1 MAENKE
7 KRTVEIV
14 MNGAQPQKTL
24 KGLSQDI
31 AILASNIRKLD
42 PASDAFKQQAVKI
55 QQLRKEYASLNKQVY
70 DTSSTFDR
78 FRRDALAF
86 GAGSIFG
93 NITANLTSYL
103 ADGARYM
110 AETSDQLAQIRKTA
124 GLSADQVD
132 ALNDSLQSID
142 SRTTKAALRDI
153 AIGLGQMGVEA
164 NKANIESID
173 KIVVALGDEFK
184 GGAQEITN
192 ALGILRNNLQDF
204 QTDDFATDML
214 NLGNALNQLG
224 ATGMATAPVVT
235 DFATRMSGVL
245 QQFGVSTGQTLG
257 LSAAMQELGVG
268 VERGSTAVT
277 KLVQKMAQNPNVFA
291 KIAGA
296 KTKEEIQDF
305 IDLLNK
311 DAVSALL
318 KVAQGA
324 KTAGNSNTEFA
335 AIIKELE
342 ATGAGVSEVLGKLA
356 ANQQLVTD
364 KINLSTAAL
373 KNNESINQE
382 FALMNDTIAAKI
394 EKLQNKVR
402 EFFAADFFNKAL
414 TSGINIAIVFVN
426 ALQKLG
432 GWIERNAFFVKGLAA
447 AYGVYLLSMSRAIIV
462 QTAKL
467 ALDKA
472 QAAAEVVLT
481 ATMGAYSLA
490 VGVFTGRMSLAT
502 AAQATFNAV
511 AKLNPYV
518 FLASAIVGAGVALDG
533 FIKKNR
539 QATIEL
545 ERTKIAMKYDKEIKA
560 IADDVKADLDYLKA
574 NIDKFNKTEL
584 TAYTTGAVK
593 AAQEK
598 KKELEG
604 AAEAYVKLAKA
615 EDAQKQKL
623 KELDNAFTLEKTY
636 TKEKLQLEKISE
648 ERLGAAKKLEELK
661 SATISYAST
670 AQQLSDKL
678 IAKNNEQATSAKE
691 VSDKEKQYLDERIK
705 MLEELRKAKQDYFD
719 KVHQAQI
726 DQIDDENAQALAS
739 LNFQKEIELRKADEE
754 LQSLLKSAVKLK
766 QSEAEKQQIISGSEE
781 IKLAIRKKYT
791 EAADKLNQQSAD
803 AKQKAAYDDELKNLN
818 DYIEGNKLAYAQLY
832 AEGVTT
838 KTAYEQAI
846 TAVDLDAKQ
855 RLVAIAQKYGLDVK
869 KTEQDLANAI
879 IAINE
884 DKTEKLKAQL
894 TQQAEA
900 ELRLAQLRLEAA
912 TQKGSFAQR
921 NSAVNEMHNA
931 EINALVTKFATE
943 AGLTELNEEQI
954 LNIKKKY
961 REEFDAIDRQFTE
974 NEVQLFSDAQVQKM
988 DMAQQYMQAISQVI
1002 NTIMQSVSD
1011 MFAQQLTQAQ
1021 ETYNADISE
1030 LDKAKSKKIL
1040 SEGDYNKK
1048 KEILDEQLAKKQRA
1062 IKRKQAIADK
1072 VTALFNI
1079 GLSTAM
1085 AVMNALATAPFPAS
1099 IAFAA
1104 MAGTLGAIQ
1113 LGFAAAKPIPAYGNG
1128 GILPNG
1134 PLHSSG
1140 GMNIIDRSG
1149 NPVANIEG
1157 GEPILSRQTY
1167 QNNKQIVD
1175 ALLLSQG
1182 KSLSQIPSILGRVP
1196 SVNFA
1201 SITGAQRT
1209 MTMAKGGFLPGAT
1222 SSTAL
1227 SVNNLDFAAAV
1238 NTMIASNN
1246 ALMKKLEE
1254 PAMAVFDYDY
1264 FVKRKAL
1271 LDAQQLMGNPGKS

>member
-42 PASDAFKQQAVKI
+42 PASDAFKQQAAKI
-55 QQLRKEYASLNKQVY
+55 KDLRKEYSGLNKQVY
-70 DTSSTFDR
+70 DTSSAFEKMMAN
-78 FRRDALAF
+78 ALPFAI
-86 GAGSIFG
+86 GDILSD
-93 NITANLTSYL
+93 TASSLSDYL
-103 ADGARYM
+103 LQTAQYLV
-110 AETSDQLAQIRKTA
+110 ETSDQLAQIRKTT
-124 GLSADQVD
+124 GLTVEQI
-132 ALNDSLQSID
+132 DSLNASLNSID
-142 SRTTKAALRDI
+142 SRTTKSALRDI
-153 AIGLGQMGVEA
+153 AIGLGQMGEEA
-164 NKANIESID
+164 NIANIQSID

-184 GGAQEITN
+184 GGADEITTS
-192 ALGILRNNLQDF
+192 LGILRNNLQDF
-204 QTDDFATDML
+204 QTDDFAADML
-214 NLGNALNQLG
+214 HLGNALNQLG
-224 ATGMATAPVVT
+224 ASGLATAPVVT

-257 LSAAMQELGVG
+257 LAAAMQELGVG

-311 DAVSALL
+311 DAVAALL

-324 KTAGNSNTEFA
+324 KTAGSSNTEFA

-356 ANQQLVTD
+356 GSQQLVTD
-364 KINLSTAAL
+364 KINLSTQAL
-373 KNNESINQE
+373 TESNSINQE
-382 FALMNDTIAAKI
+382 FALMNENNAAKV
-394 EKLQNKVR
+394 EKLKNKVR
-402 EFFAADFFNKAL
+402 EFFAGDFFNKAL
-414 TSGINIAIVFVN
+414 TKAVNAGIGFVN
-426 ALQKLG
+426 FLEKAG
-432 GWIERNAFFVKGLAA
+432 AWIERNAFFVKGLAA
-447 AYGVYLLSMSRAIIV
+447 AYGIYLLSLTRSMVV

-472 QAAAEVVLT
+472 QAAGEVILT

-502 AAQATFNAV
+502 AAQAAFNAV

-518 FLASAIVGAGVALDG
+518 FLASAVVGLGVALDG

-539 QATIEL
+539 EAKIEL
-545 ERTKIAMKYDKEIKA
+545 ERTKIAIKYDKEIKG
-560 IADDVKADLDYLKA
+560 IADDVKADLDYLKG

-593 AAQEK
+593 AAQDK
-598 KKELEG
+598 KKELEA
-604 AAEAYVKLAKA
+604 AAESYIKLGKAEEEQKKKLAS
-615 EDAQKQKL
+615 
-623 KELDNAFTLEKTY
+623 LDNSMTLEKTFQ
-636 TKEKLQLEKISE
+636 KERLQLAKITE
-648 ERLGAAKKLEELK
+648 ERLGAGRKMEELK
-661 SATISYAST
+661 NATIAYADT
-670 AQQLSDKL
+670 AGQLADKL
-678 IAKNNEQATSAKE
+678 MAKNTEQANSAKE
-691 VSDKEKQYLDERIK
+691 LTDKEKQSIAERIK

-719 KVHQAQI
+719 KVHQAEI
-726 DQIDDENAQALAS
+726 DVIEDENAQAIAS
-739 LNFQKEIELRKADEE
+739 LNLQKEIELRKADEE
-754 LQSLLKSAVKLK
+754 LQGLLKSAVKLK
-766 QSEAEKQQIISGSEE
+766 QSEAEKQKIIAGSEE
-781 IKLAIRKKYT
+781 IKLAIRKKYAD
-791 EAADKLNQQSAD
+791 AADKQN
-803 AKQKAAYDDELKNLN
+803 KQAAAEKEKTSYDQELKNLN
-818 DYIEGNKLAYAQLY
+818 DYTEGNKLAYAKLY
-832 AEGVTT
+832 ADGLTT

-846 TAVDLDAKQ
+846 TAVDLEAKQ

-879 IAINE
+879 ISINE
-884 DKTEKLKAQL
+884 NKTEKLKSQL

-900 ELRLAQLRLEAA
+900 ELRLAQLRLEGAS
-912 TQKGSFAQR
+912 QKGNYQQR
-921 NSAVNEMHNA
+921 ISAVNEMHNA

-943 AGLTELNEEQI
+943 AGLTEMNEEQI
-954 LNIKKKY
+954 LNIKSKY
-961 REEFDAIDRQFTE
+961 REEFDAIDRQYTE
-974 NEVQLFSDAQVQKM
+974 NEVAFFSDAQTQKM
-988 DMAQQYMQAISQVI
+988 DMAQQYMQAIMQVI
-1002 NTIMQSVSD
+1002 NTISQGVTD
-1011 MFAQQLTQAQ
+1011 MFNQQLQQAQ
-1021 ETYNADISE
+1021 DTYNADVSE

-1040 SEGDYNKK
+1040 SEEDYSKK
-1048 KEILDEQLAKKQRA
+1048 KQILDEQFAKKQRE

-1072 VTALFNI
+1072 ATAIFSI

-1085 AVMNALATAPFPAS
+1085 AIMNALANMPPPAS
-1099 IAFAA
+1099 FVFAA
-1104 MAGTLGAIQ
+1104 LAGAMGAVQ
-1113 LGFAAAKPIPAYGNG
+1113 LGFAAAKPIPSYGSG

-1134 PLHSSG
+1134 PLHSAG
-1140 GMNIIDRSG
+1140 GMNIVDRSG

-1167 QNNKQIVD
+1167 QNNKQLVD

-1182 KSLSQIPSILGRVP
+1182 KSISQIPVSFSKVP
-1196 SVNFA
+1196 FVSFG

-1209 MTMAKGGFLPGAT
+1209 VTMAKGGFLPGGT
-1222 SSTAL
+1222 SSTA
-1227 SVNNLDFAAAV
+1227 SGGSSTDFAAAV
-1238 NTMIASNN
+1238 NSMIASNN